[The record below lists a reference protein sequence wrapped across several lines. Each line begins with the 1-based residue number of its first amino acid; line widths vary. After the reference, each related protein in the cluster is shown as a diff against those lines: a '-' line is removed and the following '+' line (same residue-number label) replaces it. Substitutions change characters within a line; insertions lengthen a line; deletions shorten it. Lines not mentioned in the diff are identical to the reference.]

1 MAKRMRGLYKRGDV
15 WWCAYKG
22 LSGKVVREST
32 GCRDYDQAVDHL
44 IKQKGKVAIG
54 EETDVKNIVNFT
66 YEELCKEYD
75 KWSQRQKG
83 YEKKKRFIQQLQD
96 KFGQILLNNFHTR
109 MIEEYQ
115 SERLLKGNKPA
126 TVNRILAV
134 LRHSIT
140 KAVEWE
146 MCKDIILKRVR
157 QARLLPVNNARVRY
171 LTREELKRLIECCNP
186 DLRAMVILA
195 VNTGMRKG
203 ELLNLKWQEIDLI
216 NGFLHILESKNNTR
230 RTVPLNDTALNVL
243 KALPARIDGGF
254 VFFNKRTGSAIKD
267 VKKAF
272 NNALVRAKILDFRF
286 HDLRHCAGSYLA
298 MSGVDLRTIQE
309 ILGHKTL
316 AMTIRYSHLSPLHT
330 KKAVT
335 LLEST
340 LNEKEDDDKNSTS
353 HLLHNGKG

>member
-15 WWCAYKG
+15 WWCCYKG

-32 GCRDYDQAVDHL
+32 GYKDYDYAVEHL

-54 EETDVKNIVNFT
+54 EETEIKKIVHYT
-66 YEELCKEYD
+66 YKELCKDYD
-75 KWSQRQKG
+75 TWSKRQKG

-96 KFGQILLNNFHTR
+96 RFGDYLINNLHTR

-115 SERLLKGNKPA
+115 SERLAKGNKPA

-146 MCKDIILKRVR
+146 MCKDYVLKKVR
-157 QARLLPVNNARVRY
+157 QAKLLPVNNARVRY
-171 LTREELKRLIECCNP
+171 LTREELRRLIQCCNA
-186 DLRAMVILA
+186 DLAPMVILA

-203 ELLNLKWQEIDLI
+203 ELLNLKWQDIDLI

-230 RTVPLNDTALNVL
+230 RTLPLNDTALEAL
-243 KALPARIDGGF
+243 KSLPRRIDGGF
-254 VFFNKRTGSAIKD
+254 VFFNKRTGSPIKD

-272 NNALVRAKILDFRF
+272 NNAVIKAKITDFRF

-316 AMTIRYSHLSPLHT
+316 AMTLRYSHLSPLHT

-335 LLEST
+335 LLDST
-340 LNEKEDDDKNSTS
+340 LNEEENENSTS
-353 HLLHNGKG
+353 HLLHS